1 MLQDPSRFAI
11 VTEFLSGGSLFSILH
26 EHRSKIIQLNC
37 FCCNKWFRCHM
48 NIMQKLGIAQDVS
61 RGLHYL
67 HSLPEP
73 IIHRDLNSHNILI
86 HEQVPSKCETTFL
99 QQKKKQNQGR
109 AVVADFGESR
119 FLTNLCDQVMKRSCT
134 DNRCVEAEH
143 DKAAGKPALD
153 GA

>member
-86 HEQVPSKCETTFL
+86 HEQVP
-99 QQKKKQNQGR
+99 
-109 AVVADFGESR
+109 
-119 FLTNLCDQVMKRSCT
+119 
-134 DNRCVEAEH
+134 
-143 DKAAGKPALD
+143 
-153 GA
+153 